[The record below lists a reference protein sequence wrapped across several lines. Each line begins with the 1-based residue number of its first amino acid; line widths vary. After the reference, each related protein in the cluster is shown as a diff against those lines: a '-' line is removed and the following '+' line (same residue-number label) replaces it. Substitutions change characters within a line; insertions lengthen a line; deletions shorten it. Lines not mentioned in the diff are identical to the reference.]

1 MLTHWIDKGRNA
13 LSRLAQGLG
22 EHAPGNANTSHSAKL
37 ARAALRV
44 QLPSF
49 RQLLPYETVDSE
61 GLFINKQSVGFG
73 LHVLPAAGADEALVK
88 SMAELIKSKLH
99 TGVDCTVILHK
110 HPYIGG
116 ELRQGFEPMMS
127 QGGIYERLSQMSLN
141 YHLKAIKEGY
151 PNGCNIPAFLV
162 DYRCYLFFSMKK
174 NASAQSVMG
183 LVRSHVESELKVA
196 GLAHARIGRA
206 DFVTWMR
213 TLVSPEVSS
222 VDWPTVSDGDAL
234 PLSHAIP
241 SGNSMMT
248 IGDLNLD
255 IDTSDINGVPER
267 TRMVSCQIE
276 RWPDMFALWQSPDL
290 FANLLAPSQGLSC
303 PFVISFTI
311 RGVQQER
318 VMARAKTRAKSL
330 NVNANAIQQFLNPGM
345 RDEAESWNF
354 IHEEGSRGN
363 LALLPTFYNLMLFT
377 TEEQEREM
385 VAKAKGAYRQM
396 GFELQ
401 QSRGTQWVRY
411 LASLPFFIT
420 EGLGQDLNIMGLMKQ
435 MTHHSIANMMPLVA
449 DMKGSK
455 AGMLLPTHR
464 HQMAF
469 LDTFDDVNLPITN
482 FNFLTVGSS
491 GAGKSMFQQALAFS
505 GLSLNE
511 MTYVID
517 LGDSYKHLCEMVGGT
532 YIDVSKM
539 VLNPFTL
546 FDFDGKTA
554 LEGADGHLKEVDDS
568 VQIRDLLAIMASP
581 HVPVCEI
588 QKSYLLDA
596 ACFCWRARGKKACMD
611 DVLDALR
618 TRGKTLE
625 SKNDTRLHDLVILL
639 EKYGMDGIYGHMFN
653 GETVAIH
660 QSKLVVFEMG
670 GLQGNPD
677 LLMIVMFV
685 MIVIIQGQFYQTAR
699 DIKKRCIIDEAW
711 RFLVNGSN
719 PIAAAFIEQGFR
731 TARKHNGGFGV
742 ITQYLNDTAGT
753 IQGQAIAASSD
764 LKIIMRQGN
773 FQDYINKNPSRF
785 TPIQEKMIASFGAVS
800 GTGFSN
806 VMLEAGEGTFSFHRY
821 FADPYSRVLFS
832 SKGVEFERVK
842 GLVESGMPLEE
853 AVHQVTREFYGE
865 SV

>member
-1 MLTHWIDKGRNA
+1 MLTHWMDKGQDA
-13 LSRLAQGLG
+13 LGRLARGLG
-22 EHAPGNANTSHSAKL
+22 EYAPGNANTRHSERL

-44 QLPSF
+44 ELPSF
-49 RQLLPYETVDSE
+49 RQLLPYETVDAD

-73 LHVLPAAGADEALVK
+73 LHVLPAAGADETLVK
-88 SMAELIKSKLH
+88 SMGELIKGKLH
-99 TGVDCTVILHK
+99 AGVDCTVILHK
-110 HPYIGG
+110 HPYIGA
-116 ELRQGFEPMMS
+116 ELRQGFESMMS
-127 QGGIYERLSQMSLN
+127 RGGIYERLTQMSLN
-141 YHLKAIKEGY
+141 YHLKAIQSGY
-151 PNGCNIPAFLV
+151 PNGSNIPAQLA

-174 NASAQSVMG
+174 NASAQSAMG
-183 LVRSHVESELKVA
+183 LVRSHIESELNVA
-196 GLAHARIGRA
+196 GFAHARIGRA

-213 TLVSPEVSS
+213 TLVSPEASS
-222 VDWPTVSDGDAL
+222 VNWPTVFDDL
-234 PLSHAIP
+234 DWPLSHAIP
-241 SGNSMMT
+241 SGNMLMS
-248 IGDLNLD
+248 IGDLSVD

-267 TRMVSCQIE
+267 TRIVNCQIE
-276 RWPDMFALWQSPDL
+276 RWPDTFALWQSPDL
-290 FANLLAPSQGLSC
+290 FANLLAPSKGLPC

-318 VMARAKTRAKSL
+318 VMAKAKMRAKSL
-330 NVNANAIQQFLNPGM
+330 NANANAVQEFLNPGM

-354 IHEEGSRGN
+354 IHEEGSRDN

-377 TEEQEREM
+377 TEANEREM
-385 VAKAKGAYRQM
+385 VAKAHGAYRQM
-396 GFELQ
+396 GFELH

-420 EGLGQDLNIMGLMKQ
+420 EGLGQDLNVMGLMKE
-435 MTHHSIANMMPLVA
+435 MTHHSIANVMPLVA

-455 AGMLLPTHR
+455 TGMLLPTHR

-505 GLSLNE
+505 GLSLGE
-511 MTYVID
+511 RTYIID
-517 LGDSYKHLCEMVGGT
+517 LGDSYKHLCEIVGGT

-554 LEGADGHLKEVDDS
+554 LKGADGLQKEIDDS

-581 HVPVCEI
+581 NEPVCEI

-596 ACFCWRARGKKACMD
+596 ACFCWKSFGKKACID

-618 TRGKTLE
+618 MRGTTPE

-639 EKYGMDGIYGHMFN
+639 EKYGTNGIYGSMFN
-653 GETVAIH
+653 GETLAIH
-660 QSKLVVFEMG
+660 ESKLVVFEMG
-670 GLQGNPD
+670 GLKESPD
-677 LLMIVMFV
+677 LLKIVMFV

-699 DIKKRCIIDEAW
+699 NIKKRCIIDEAW
-711 RFLVNGSN
+711 RYLTKGNN
-719 PIAAAFIEQGFR
+719 PIAADFIEQGFR

-742 ITQYLNDTAGT
+742 ITQYLNDTSGS

-764 LKIIMRQGN
+764 LKIILRQGD
-773 FQDYINKNPSRF
+773 FQDYLNKNPSRF
-785 TPIQEKMIASFGAVS
+785 TPLQEAMIASFGAVS
-800 GTGFSN
+800 ATGFSN
-806 VMLEAGEGTFSFHRY
+806 VMLEAGEEMVSFHRY

-842 GLVESGMPLEE
+842 GLVESGVGLEQ
-853 AVHQVTREFYGE
+853 AVHQVTKEFYGE
-865 SV
+865 DA